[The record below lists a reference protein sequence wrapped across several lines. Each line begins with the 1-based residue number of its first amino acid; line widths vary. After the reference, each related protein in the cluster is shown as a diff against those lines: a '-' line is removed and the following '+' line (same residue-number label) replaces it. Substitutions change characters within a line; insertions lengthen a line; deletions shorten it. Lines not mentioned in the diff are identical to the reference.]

1 MKENDSGGLSKEKE
15 KCFQYPR
22 LHKTTQSKHPKI
34 SRCKRSGFMTKEIGQ
49 KYLDERDEEILRNK
63 AFLGKLVEDNKTFLL
78 RNELLNLCFIS
89 TPLNYAVPCSL
100 LQHRAKNLLKKA
112 GRKRMVPVFSL
123 MLVLYQ
129 FFIHLF
135 PFLAFNLK

>member
-1 MKENDSGGLSKEKE
+1 MIVEAYQKRKKSAFNIQEYTKQLSPNILKYRDARD
-15 KCFQYPR
+15 Q
-22 LHKTTQSKHPKI
+22 
-34 SRCKRSGFMTKEIGQ
+34 GFMTKEIGQ

-63 AFLGKLVEDNKTFLL
+63 AFLGKLVEDNKIFLL

-89 TPLNYAVPCSL
+89 IPLNSAVPCSL
-100 LQHRAKNLLKKA
+100 LQHKAKNLPKKA
-112 GRKRMVPVFSL
+112 EKKRMVPAFSL